1 MQTWAKRGF
10 QTALVTGGLLML
22 GTGIASADENVNPD
36 SPAGPLD
43 ANLNIP
49 VQFEKNALG
58 TPGGQ
63 VNFPGYRGDISTDTV
78 TSPVKNVPALQKASA
93 PAGKATAPLAGVTD
107 KATSALS
114 AAGAQRQEVSGV
126 GFEPTAD
133 PVKGNKVDLDVTA
146 PIQICGNAVGV
157 VGDAA
162 IDDAD
167 CGTQSYEND
176 QDTTTDG
183 KHSGIAGNAVV
194 LDWAMPVQ
202 IAGNAGG
209 FAGGS
214 GYTSGSAEQEV
225 VETGDISTDGSGSSA
240 SGNVVAG
247 QFATPVQVT
256 GNAASWILGNA
267 YSEFDAETEAE
278 SGGWIKSDGDGGAG
292 TGNVVGVPIALPTK
306 VNGNAAGAWLSD
318 ADSVSHSEADATAG
332 DTTPGLNNI
341 PAYITT
347 EGDDAF
353 LAGTVVQPQGAL
365 IANVAGNAGSWIG
378 NATTGNALDDDYA
391 DGGSSSSEVEA
402 GGFSSTS
409 GLDGSANGNIVDL
422 PVAVPVEAFGIGGT
436 YIGNAHSAH
445 DNETGAKAGEGTFT
459 TGDGSFLGANTI
471 TGQPAL
477 TGEVFG
483 VGASHIGNASGTSHE
498 TKSVQAGGYNG
509 STGNDSS
516 ASGNIVQVPLAIPAE
531 VFGIGASYIGQGEG
545 TASEVKKINGA
556 GGGNTDDDNGF
567 GSSNLLST
575 PLAVPAQVFG
585 IGASHLGR
593 GTGEATTDTQVT
605 AGHAVKA
612 TGDKAAASG
621 NIGFVPV
628 ALPVQAHGLG
638 GSVIGSGFGT
648 SENATDATAGGDA
661 TTGGEEGALAG
672 NIVQAPFAGAATV
685 FGSSAGLAALVGGDT
700 AENDVVAEAGG
711 DSETNGDAAA
721 FAGNVVSAQGLP
733 VAQVFG
739 DAVGVVAKSSGEAA
753 NSTDATSGGDIT
765 TSGVDGAFSGNILD
779 VPAAAVAQVF
789 GDAVAVAGAAD
800 ATAEN
805 VTNGKVAGET
815 TTAGAMDTVSG
826 FDGQLPVGVVGQAY
840 DIPVAVLGAAF
851 AQATNATDVLVGEDE
866 AQFIHRFDGK
876 ELPVDAL
883 PKLGWPS
890 LPALPGT
897 PGLGRGLDLPTS
909 GLPVPGLSSVPGLPG
924 LPGAGAQQRSDVP
937 APSLP
942 IGFVSP
948 GFQLPADVLGVARA
962 ESRSVTDVLAAENE
976 PEFIQSFDGKELPV
990 GALPTLPILSGAAPQ
1005 QRFDAPSTGEL
1016 PLELSSDDLDSVG
1029 VLGGGLTTG
1038 LPTDAVT
1045 GGGLP
1050 SGMLADS
1057 LPLDDGLPTGQ
1068 LIDAVL
1074 PGSATQEGSVP
1085 FDRVASGG
1093 VSTDVLDGG
1102 LLPTNVVPTD
1112 AVFGSVLPTGAVEE
1126 RNSPVDNLEVGGL
1139 PTDGLLGGGLPI
1151 DGLGGVLPTGS
1162 ATNRNLPVDNLALG
1176 LPTDALLG
1184 GGLPT
1189 DALTKGE
1196 LPTKKLT
1203 EGGLP
1208 TKKLTEGGL
1217 PTKKLTEGGLPTKK
1231 LLQGGLPTQQLLQGG
1246 LPTGELTGGV
1256 LPTDSL
1262 TTGLLGSALPADPA
1276 AATTAPMNNVSALPV
1291 SDELVPGASVI
1302 PALAQVDGPL
1312 SVFQRVLT
1320 GFTGLK

>member
-114 AAGAQRQEVSGV
+114 AAGAERQEVSGV

-194 LDWAMPVQ
+194 LDWALPVQ
-202 IAGNAGG
+202 VAGNAGG

-214 GYTSGSAEQEV
+214 GYTSGSAGQEV
-225 VETGDISTDGSGSSA
+225 AETGDISTDGTGSGA

-278 SGGWIKSDGDGGAG
+278 SGGWIKSNGDGGAG

-318 ADSVSHSEADATAG
+318 ADSVSYSEADATAG

-365 IANVAGNAGSWIG
+365 IANVAGNAASWIG
-378 NATTGNALDDDYA
+378 NATTGNALDDDHA

-436 YIGNAHSAH
+436 YIGNAHAAH

-459 TGDGSFLGANTI
+459 TGDGSFLGANTV

-516 ASGNIVQVPLAIPAE
+516 ASGNVVQVPLAIPAE

-567 GSSNLLST
+567 GSSNLVST

-648 SENATDATAGGDA
+648 SENQTDATAGGDA

-739 DAVGVVAKSSGEAA
+739 DAVAVVAKSSGEAV

-779 VPAAAVAQVF
+779 VPAAAVAQGF

-805 VTNGKVAGET
+805 VTNGKVGGET
-815 TTAGAMDTVSG
+815 TTAGVMDKVSG
-826 FDGQLPVGVVGQAY
+826 LDGQLPVGVVGQVY
-840 DIPVAVLGAAF
+840 DIPVAVLGAAY
-851 AQATNATDVLVGEDE
+851 AQATNATDVLAGENE
-866 AQFIHRFDGK
+866 AQFIHSFDGK

-883 PKLGWPS
+883 PKLSWPS

-924 LPGAGAQQRSDVP
+924 LPGAGAQQRSDTPVP
-937 APSLP
+937 Y
-942 IGFVSP
+942 VP
-948 GFQLPADVLGVARA
+948 GG
-962 ESRSVTDVLAAENE
+962 SVTDL
-976 PEFIQSFDGKELPV
+976 
-990 GALPTLPILSGAAPQ
+990 
-1005 QRFDAPSTGEL
+1005 PSTGDL
-1016 PLELSSDDLDSVG
+1016 PLELSSQDLASVD
-1029 VLGGGLTTG
+1029 VLGGG

-1045 GGGLP
+1045 GLLAGGLP
-1050 SGMLADS
+1050 TDALLAGDAEES
-1057 LPLDDGLPTGQ
+1057 RNLP
-1068 LIDAVL
+1068 V
-1074 PGSATQEGSVP
+1074 GSP
-1085 FDRVASGG
+1085 ASGG
-1093 VSTDVLDGG
+1093 ISTDVLDGG
-1102 LLPTNVVPTD
+1102 ILPTDVLPTD
-1112 AVFGSVLPTGAVEE
+1112 ALLAGVIMGAAGAADSRSLPASGGISSDAL
-1126 RNSPVDNLEVGGL
+1126 DGGL
-1139 PTDGLLGGGLPI
+1139 PTDVLLGGSGLST
-1151 DGLGGVLPTGS
+1151 DALGGVLPTG
-1162 ATNRNLPVDNLALG
+1162 AVAERTGPVDNLELG

-1189 DALTKGE
+1189 DALLGGG
-1196 LPTKKLT
+1196 LPTDGLLGGGLTDGLIGGSGLSTGALGGVLPTGSATNRNLPTDNLELGLPTDALLGGGLPTEALT

-1208 TKKLTEGGL
+1208 TQQLTEDGL
-1217 PTKKLTEGGLPTKK
+1217 PTQQ
-1231 LLQGGLPTQQLLQGG
+1231 LLQGGLPTRQLLQGG

-1262 TTGLLGSALPADPA
+1262 TTGLLGSGLPVDPA
-1276 AATTAPMNNVSALPV
+1276 AATTAPMNNVSTLPL

-1302 PALAQVDGPL
+1302 PALVQADGPL
-1312 SVFQRVLT
+1312 SVFQRILT